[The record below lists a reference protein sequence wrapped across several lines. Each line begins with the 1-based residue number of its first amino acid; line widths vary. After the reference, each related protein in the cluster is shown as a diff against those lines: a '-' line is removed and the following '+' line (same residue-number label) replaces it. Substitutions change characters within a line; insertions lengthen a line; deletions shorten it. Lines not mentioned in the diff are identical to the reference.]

1 MGVMDSLWNSMRHVG
16 MIVTWANGQM
26 NGHLNEE
33 GFMVGIRFKDVTLS
47 QDLTRKNMKEQ

>member
-33 GFMVGIRFKDVTLS
+33 GFMVGIRFGFHTVTGF
-47 QDLTRKNMKEQ
+47 DPKNMKEQ